1 MASSQQLNQTQG
13 LRQKLTPQQV
23 QFVRLLEM
31 NGPEIEEE
39 VRRAVED
46 MPALEASDPAEHPA
60 PPLTEDGSTFSE
72 TPEQMSRADF
82 ASDDDIPDNYI
93 PRGAFSARRDFSLP
107 EPSATP
113 DSYGESLFEAL
124 SRQLGQQM
132 ELTDEERL
140 AAKHIIG
147 NLDDNGYIT
156 RDLRSIADDILMAEG
171 VDIPADT
178 VKRVWQM
185 VRSLDPAG
193 VGAAD
198 LRDCLLLQLDRMPRS
213 TAQLTAREALRDY
226 FDLFSKR
233 HFDKIASSLGITR
246 EALDE
251 ALSLVARLNP
261 KPGAAFASSGLEDRS
276 RHITPDFL
284 VEPDPDGNLTLT
296 LLNRIPELSVAA
308 TFAEDTPLPPTSR
321 RETAAARLFIKSRR
335 DDAQGFIRLISM
347 RQEALYRVMA
357 AIMSVQREFFLT
369 EDPSTLRPMV
379 LRDIAAMT
387 GYDLS
392 VISRAT
398 QGKYVAT
405 PRGLY
410 PLKMLFNERS
420 KENDDA
426 TTSPRI
432 SAFLTELIQSEDKS
446 RPLSDEQ
453 LTALLRE
460 RGLDIARRTV
470 AKYRERLGFPVARLR
485 KQA

>member
-1 MASSQQLNQTQG
+1 MASQQLNQTQG

-23 QFVRLLEM
+23 QFVRMLEM

-46 MPALEASDPAEHPA
+46 MPALEASDPADHA
-60 PPLTEDGSTFSE
+60 DSALTEDGSAFNE

-93 PRGAFSARRDFSLP
+93 PRGAFSARRDFSFA
-107 EPSATP
+107 EPSTSP
-113 DSYGESLFEAL
+113 DAYGESLYESL
-124 SRQLGQQM
+124 TRQLEQQQDVSD
-132 ELTDEERL
+132 DERI
-140 AAKHIIG
+140 AASHIIG
-147 NLDDNGYIT
+147 NLDDNGYLT
-156 RDLRSIADDILMAEG
+156 RDPRAIADDILMAEG
-171 VDIPADT
+171 ADIPLDT
-178 VKRVWQM
+178 VRRVWRL

-198 LRDCLLLQLDRMPRS
+198 LRDCLLLQLDRLPR
-213 TAQLTAREALRDY
+213 TTERLTASEVVRDY

-246 EALDE
+246 EALDD
-251 ALSLVARLNP
+251 ALAVIGRLNP
-261 KPGAAFASSGLEDRS
+261 KPGAGMAPSGLDDRS

-284 VEPDPDGNLTLT
+284 VEPDSDGNLTLT
-296 LLNRIPELSVAA
+296 LLNRIPELSVAQ
-308 TFAEDTPLPPTSR
+308 TFAEDTPLPPASP
-321 RETAAARLFIKSRR
+321 RETAAARLFLKSRR
-335 DDAQGFIRLISM
+335 DDALGFIRLISM

-357 AIMSVQREFFLT
+357 AIMATQREFFLT
-369 EDPSTLRPMV
+369 DDPARLRPMV
-379 LRDIAAMT
+379 LREIAAMT

-392 VISRAT
+392 VVSRAT

-420 KENDDA
+420 KENDDE

-432 SAFLTELIQSEDKS
+432 SAFLTELIEAEDKS
-446 RPLSDEQ
+446 KPLSDER
-453 LTALLRE
+453 LTELLRE
-460 RGLDIARRTV
+460 KGLDIARRTV

-485 KQA
+485 KQT

>member
-1 MASSQQLNQTQG
+1 MASQQLNQAQG

-23 QFVRLLEM
+23 QFVRMLEM
-31 NGPEIEEE
+31 TGPEIEEE

-46 MPALEASDPAEHPA
+46 MPALEASDPADHA
-60 PPLTEDGSTFSE
+60 DSALTEDGSAFNE

-93 PRGAFSARRDFSLP
+93 PRGAFPARRDFSFP
-107 EPSATP
+107 EPSTSP
-113 DSYGESLFEAL
+113 DAYGESLYESL
-124 SRQLGQQM
+124 IRQLEQQQDVS
-132 ELTDEERL
+132 DEERL
-140 AAKHIIG
+140 AANHIIG
-147 NLDDNGYIT
+147 NLDDNGYLT
-156 RDLRSIADDILMAEG
+156 RDPRAIADDILMAEG
-171 VDIPADT
+171 ADIPLDT
-178 VKRVWQM
+178 VRRVWRL

-198 LRDCLLLQLDRMPRS
+198 LRDCLLLQLDRLPR
-213 TAQLTAREALRDY
+213 TTERLTASEVVRDY

-246 EALDE
+246 EALDD
-251 ALSLVARLNP
+251 ALAVIGRLNP
-261 KPGAAFASSGLEDRS
+261 KPGAGMVPSGLDDRS

-284 VEPDPDGNLTLT
+284 VEPDSDGNLTLT
-296 LLNRIPELSVAA
+296 LLNRIPELSVAQ
-308 TFAEDTPLPPTSR
+308 TFAEDTPLPPASP
-321 RETAAARLFIKSRR
+321 RETAAARLFLKSRR
-335 DDAQGFIRLISM
+335 DDALGFIRLISM

-357 AIMSVQREFFLT
+357 AIMATQREFFLT
-369 EDPSTLRPMV
+369 DDPARLRPMV
-379 LRDIAAMT
+379 LREIAAMT

-392 VISRAT
+392 VVSRAT

-420 KENDDA
+420 KENDDE

-432 SAFLTELIQSEDKS
+432 SAFLAELIEAEDKS
-446 RPLSDEQ
+446 KPLSDER
-453 LTALLRE
+453 LTELLRE
-460 RGLDIARRTV
+460 KGLDIARRTV

-485 KQA
+485 KQT

>member
-1 MASSQQLNQTQG
+1 MASQQLNQTQG

-23 QFVRLLEM
+23 QFVRMLEM
-31 NGPEIEEE
+31 SGPEIEEE

-46 MPALEASDPAEHPA
+46 MPALEASDPADHA
-60 PPLTEDGSTFSE
+60 DSALTEDGSAFNE

-93 PRGAFSARRDFSLP
+93 PRGAFSARRDFSFA
-107 EPSATP
+107 EPSTSP
-113 DSYGESLFEAL
+113 DAYGESLYESL
-124 SRQLGQQM
+124 TRQLEQQQDVS
-132 ELTDEERL
+132 DEERL
-140 AAKHIIG
+140 AANHIIG
-147 NLDDNGYIT
+147 NLDDNGYLT
-156 RDLRSIADDILMAEG
+156 RDPRAIADDILMAEG
-171 VDIPADT
+171 ADIPLDT
-178 VKRVWQM
+178 VRRVWRL

-198 LRDCLLLQLDRMPRS
+198 LRDCLLLQLDRLPR
-213 TAQLTAREALRDY
+213 TTERLTASEVVRDY

-246 EALDE
+246 EALDD
-251 ALSLVARLNP
+251 ALAVIGRLNP
-261 KPGAAFASSGLEDRS
+261 KPGAGMAPSGLDDRS

-284 VEPDPDGNLTLT
+284 VEPDSDGNLTLT
-296 LLNRIPELSVAA
+296 LLNRIPELSVAQ
-308 TFAEDTPLPPTSR
+308 TFAEDTPLPPASP
-321 RETAAARLFIKSRR
+321 RETAAARLFLKSRR
-335 DDAQGFIRLISM
+335 DDALGFIRLISM

-357 AIMSVQREFFLT
+357 AIMATQREFFLT
-369 EDPSTLRPMV
+369 DDPARLRPMV
-379 LRDIAAMT
+379 LREIAAMT

-392 VISRAT
+392 VVSRAT

-420 KENDDA
+420 KENDDE

-432 SAFLTELIQSEDKS
+432 SAFLTELIEAEDKS
-446 RPLSDEQ
+446 KPLSDER
-453 LTALLRE
+453 LTELLRE
-460 RGLDIARRTV
+460 KGLDIARRTV

-485 KQA
+485 KQT

>member
-1 MASSQQLNQTQG
+1 MASQQLNQTQG

-23 QFVRLLEM
+23 QFVRMLEM

-46 MPALEASDPAEHPA
+46 MPALEASDPAGHA
-60 PPLTEDGSTFSE
+60 DSALTEDGSAFNE

-93 PRGAFSARRDFSLP
+93 PRGAFSARRDFSFA
-107 EPSATP
+107 EPSTSP
-113 DSYGESLFEAL
+113 DAYGESLYESL
-124 SRQLGQQM
+124 TRQLEQQQDVS
-132 ELTDEERL
+132 DEERL
-140 AAKHIIG
+140 AANHIIG
-147 NLDDNGYIT
+147 NLDDNGYLT
-156 RDLRSIADDILMAEG
+156 RDPRAIADDILMAEG
-171 VDIPADT
+171 ADIPLDT
-178 VKRVWQM
+178 VRRVWRL

-198 LRDCLLLQLDRMPRS
+198 LRDCLLLQLDRLPR
-213 TAQLTAREALRDY
+213 TTERLTASEVVRDY

-246 EALDE
+246 EALDD
-251 ALSLVARLNP
+251 ALAVIGRLNP
-261 KPGAAFASSGLEDRS
+261 KPGAGMAPSGLDDRS

-284 VEPDPDGNLTLT
+284 VEPDSDGNLTLT
-296 LLNRIPELSVAA
+296 LLNRIPELSVAQ
-308 TFAEDTPLPPTSR
+308 TFAEDTPLPPASP
-321 RETAAARLFIKSRR
+321 RETAAARLFLKSRR
-335 DDAQGFIRLISM
+335 DDALGFIRLISM

-357 AIMSVQREFFLT
+357 AIMATQREFFLT
-369 EDPSTLRPMV
+369 DDPARLRPMV
-379 LRDIAAMT
+379 LREIAAMT

-392 VISRAT
+392 VVSRAT

-420 KENDDA
+420 KENDDE

-432 SAFLTELIQSEDKS
+432 SAFLTELIEAEDKS
-446 RPLSDEQ
+446 KPLSDER
-453 LTALLRE
+453 LTELLRE
-460 RGLDIARRTV
+460 KGLDIARRTV

-485 KQA
+485 KQT